1 MFDRTHVMTKRT
13 WRRKAQDQGLIDVA
27 ASLVDLSERCQRQP
41 SKCRQ
46 ISATLWD
53 SRNALRLLSSCIRC
67 ALPVARPA
75 SLHAWS
81 FETPEL
87 VREEGDRRD
96 ETVLRAGL
104 GGGEGGKRTGAVENL
119 ERLPIEDLVA
129 R

>member
-53 SRNALRLLSSCIRC
+53 LRNALRDLSACIC
-67 ALPVARPA
+67 GALAVVGPA
-75 SLHAWS
+75 SLRARS
-81 FETPEL
+81 FETREL
-87 VREEGDRRD
+87 VPEIDRRD
-96 ETVLRAGL
+96 ETVLPAGL
-104 GGGEGGKRTGAVENL
+104 GA
-119 ERLPIEDLVA
+119 
-129 R
+129 